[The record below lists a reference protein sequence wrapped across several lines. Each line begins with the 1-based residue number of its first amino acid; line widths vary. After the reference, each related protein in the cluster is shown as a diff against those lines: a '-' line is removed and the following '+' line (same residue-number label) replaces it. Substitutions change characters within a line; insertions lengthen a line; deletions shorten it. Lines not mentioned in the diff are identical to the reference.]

1 MLFGGFSGGPG
12 FGWPGVGGAGFGG
25 PAFGGADFGGPGFGG
40 ADFGGAGFGPDAGS
54 GFAGGF
60 GGHGFGPGFG
70 GPGRPGPWGLKRAAA
85 GTAALLLD
93 GPADAAQILERVN
106 QATDRAFT
114 PPQDII
120 ELAIGLLAGRGVVTV
135 DNGVAT
141 LTDLGKNLL
150 AWRGISSETVHAFLS
165 KAPKFVD
172 AITFHKDLR
181 EVGGLAWT
189 IIRTGTDEQKAA
201 LAESRTKILEA
212 LKDAKK
218 ALHRA
223 LGED

>member
-12 FGWPGVGGAGFGG
+12 FGGPG
-25 PAFGGADFGGPGFGG
+25 FGGPGFGG
-40 ADFGGAGFGPDAGS
+40 PGFGPDAGS

-60 GGHGFGPGFG
+60 GGQGFGTGFG
-70 GPGRPGPWGLKRAAA
+70 GLGRPGPGGLKRAAV
-85 GTAALLLD
+85 GTAAILLD
-93 GPADAAQILERVN
+93 GRADAAQILERVN
-106 QATDRAFT
+106 QVTDGAFT
-114 PPQDII
+114 PPQDIV

-141 LTDLGKNLL
+141 LTDFGKNLL
-150 AWRGISSETVHAFLS
+150 AWRGITSETVHAFLA
-165 KAPKFVD
+165 KAAKFVD
-172 AITFHKDLR
+172 VIKIHKELR
-181 EVGGLAWT
+181 EVGGLART
-189 IIRTGTDEQKAA
+189 IIRSGTDEQKAA

-212 LKDAKK
+212 VTDATK

>member
-12 FGWPGVGGAGFGG
+12 FGGPG
-25 PAFGGADFGGPGFGG
+25 FGGPGFGG
-40 ADFGGAGFGPDAGS
+40 FSGGPGFGGGGFGPDAGP
-54 GFAGGF
+54 GVAGGF
-60 GGHGFGPGFG
+60 GGQGFGSGFG
-70 GPGRPGPWGLKRAAA
+70 GSGRGPWGLKRAAV

-106 QATDRAFT
+106 QATDGAFT

-120 ELAIGLLAGRGVVTV
+120 DLAIGLLAGRGVVTV

-141 LTDLGKNLL
+141 LTDFGKNLL
-150 AWRGISSETVHAFLS
+150 TWRGISSETVHAFLS
-165 KAPKFVD
+165 KAAKFVD
-172 AITFHKDLR
+172 VIKIHKELR
-181 EVGGLAWT
+181 EVGGLART
-189 IIRTGTDEQKAA
+189 IVLSGTDEQKAA
-201 LAESRTKILEA
+201 LAENRTKILEA
-212 LKDAKK
+212 VTDAKK

>member
-12 FGWPGVGGAGFGG
+12 FGGPGVGG
-25 PAFGGADFGGPGFGG
+25 P
-40 ADFGGAGFGPDAGS
+40 GFGPDAGS

-60 GGHGFGPGFG
+60 GGQGFGTDFG
-70 GPGRPGPWGLKRAAA
+70 GPGRPGPGGLKRAAV
-85 GTAALLLD
+85 GTAAILLD

-106 QATDRAFT
+106 QATDGAFT
-114 PPQDII
+114 PPQDIV

-141 LTDLGKNLL
+141 LTDFGKNLL
-150 AWRGISSETVHAFLS
+150 AWRGISSETVHAFLA
-165 KAPKFVD
+165 KAAKFVD
-172 AITFHKDLR
+172 VIKIHKKLR
-181 EVGGLAWT
+181 EVGGLART
-189 IIRTGTDEQKAA
+189 IIRSGTDEQKSA

-212 LKDAKK
+212 VTDATK